1 MTLYP
6 KRHRVL
12 GALTGL
18 CPVSGQEAELKD
30 DHCPSKWPGNE
41 TKTYKINTSFLQL
54 KSKIKQ

>member
-1 MTLYP
+1 
-6 KRHRVL
+6 L

-41 TKTYKINTSFLQL
+41 TKTYKINTSNKAMML
-54 KSKIKQ
+54 